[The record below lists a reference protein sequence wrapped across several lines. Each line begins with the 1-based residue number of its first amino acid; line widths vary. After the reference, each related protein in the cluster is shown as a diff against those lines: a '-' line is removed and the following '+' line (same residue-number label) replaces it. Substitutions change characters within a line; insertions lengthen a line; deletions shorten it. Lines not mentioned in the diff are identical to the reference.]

1 MREKQDDPGTDS
13 PTDAAET
20 AIADPSATPES
31 AETTTSTGA
40 VIVKN
45 RTKKPAPAPNPRRA
59 LTWVEAS
66 QLAAASGPA
75 APLEA
80 APAGFSPVSPALLSR
95 RPRRSPFRPG
105 VIFPIFIV
113 LALIAA
119 YAGTT
124 LLWPLSAIEPEA
136 TSTPLQPV
144 SADVSAPEWPEVGAA
159 AVSVGGIDGTLASTD
174 NTTSIASITKLVTA
188 LLVLD
193 TAPLAV
199 GEQGPEFA
207 FTSND
212 SSTYWSYLANG
223 ESALDVPVGGTLTEY
238 QMLQGML
245 IGSANNYA
253 DRLVATYWP
262 TDAVYAAAA
271 NSWLDLHGISG
282 ITIVGPSG
290 IDAGN
295 TASPGA
301 LIPLANRALADPVIA
316 EIVRTVSVDLPGA
329 GLVTNT
335 NELLADP
342 GVIGL
347 KTGTLDGYN
356 LLAAKEVTVDDITV
370 RLYAATLDQPDYDT
384 RSAVTRGLFDQ
395 LESELQ
401 PDPSVTAGS
410 LAGRVETVWGESVNL
425 VTDGDATVVLWNGGT
440 AEVVTS
446 LDLADNRTAG
456 ETVGTVTVTGP
467 LNSSVVDVELAE
479 DIEGPTPLWRLTHPL
494 ELFGL
499 R

>member
-1 MREKQDDPGTDS
+1 M
-13 PTDAAET
+13 
-20 AIADPSATPES
+20 
-31 AETTTSTGA
+31 
-40 VIVKN
+40 
-45 RTKKPAPAPNPRRA
+45 
-59 LTWVEAS
+59 
-66 QLAAASGPA
+66 
-75 APLEA
+75 
-80 APAGFSPVSPALLSR
+80 
-95 RPRRSPFRPG
+95 
-105 VIFPIFIV
+105 
-113 LALIAA
+113 LALIAT

-124 LLWPLSAIEPEA
+124 LLWPLTAIEPQA
-136 TSTPLQPV
+136 TSTTLQPV
-144 SADVSAPEWPEVGAA
+144 SAEVASPTWPETGAA
-159 AVSVGGIDGTLASTD
+159 AVSVSGIDGTLASTD

-188 LLVLD
+188 LLILD
-193 TAPLAV
+193 KAPLSL
-199 GEQGPEFA
+199 GEQGPDFA

-212 SSTYWSYLANG
+212 ASTYWSYLANG

-262 TDAVYAAAA
+262 TDAVYAKAA

-290 IDAGN
+290 IDSGN

-301 LIPLANRALADPVIA
+301 LIPLATRALADPVIA

-347 KTGTLDGYN
+347 KTGTLEGYN
-356 LLAAKEVTVDDITV
+356 LLAAKEITVDDITV
-370 RLYAATLDQPDYDT
+370 RLYAATLDQPDSDT

-401 PDPSVTAGS
+401 PAPSITAGTV
-410 LAGRVETVWGESVNL
+410 AGHVDTVWGESVDL
-425 VTDGDATVVLWNGGT
+425 LTDADATVVLWNGGT
-440 AEVVTS
+440 AETATS
-446 LDLADNRTAG
+446 LDLADNRDAG
-456 ETVGTVTVTGP
+456 DEVGTVTVTGP
-467 LNSSVVDVELAE
+467 LNSAVVNVELAD